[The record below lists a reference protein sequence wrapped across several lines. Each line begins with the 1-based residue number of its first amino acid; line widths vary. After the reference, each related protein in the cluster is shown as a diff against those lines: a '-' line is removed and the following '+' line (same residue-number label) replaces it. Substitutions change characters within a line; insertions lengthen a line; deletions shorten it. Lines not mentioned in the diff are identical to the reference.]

1 MFKSL
6 FEPFTMGRRFSVK
19 FLAAGQL
26 VILLGLWVV
35 APSTTGLP
43 SPLGVLEAWN
53 TLATTKGM
61 LVNLWIS
68 VKVIFEALVL
78 SSLISWSIAA
88 FSTADIGKG
97 LAAFTASL
105 RFLGFAGLMYLFTL
119 WVGSPHA
126 LKVAMLT
133 FGMTVFLTR
142 SMADLVKVTPQVQ
155 MEIDYARSLGLK
167 GWRLTWELFV
177 RGRSAEN
184 LELIRQNAAVGWT
197 LLAMVEG
204 ITRSEGGIGAMLLSS
219 NKYFGMENVFAIQL
233 TILAYGVLQDISL
246 SGLRT
251 LLCPWTRLA
260 RSDK

>member
-1 MFKSL
+1 
-6 FEPFTMGRRFSVK
+6 
-19 FLAAGQL
+19 
-26 VILLGLWVV
+26 
-35 APSTTGLP
+35 
-43 SPLGVLEAWN
+43 
-53 TLATTKGM
+53 
-61 LVNLWIS
+61 
-68 VKVIFEALVL
+68 
-78 SSLISWSIAA
+78 
-88 FSTADIGKG
+88 
-97 LAAFTASL
+97 
-105 RFLGFAGLMYLFTL
+105 
-119 WVGSPHA
+119 
-126 LKVAMLT
+126 
-133 FGMTVFLTR
+133 MTVFLTR